1 MPVELYCFSPTGNSR
16 RAAEVARR
24 VCESTPLF
32 LAVFPVHAQTLP
44 DLARA
49 RLKALP
55 PMSGPAC
62 ILCTYGGISAGSA
75 LNDTVRILTRKGL
88 TVIAAAELPDRH
100 SYDRAD
106 SALTVPRRWREDELA
121 KFLTHVVQKAADG
134 GGPVQLPQRVSP
146 GKYFPQ
152 RLLAALGTH
161 YPAADPS
168 RCTRCGVCEK
178 TCPTGA
184 AFGCKTACIRCAACV
199 DACPTKARTLRFRTP
214 VTHWYL
220 KHGVQ
225 KAKEPAF
232 YL

>member
-1 MPVELYCFSPTGNSR
+1 MEVYCFSPTGNSR
-16 RAAEVARR
+16 RAAETARR
-24 VCESTPLF
+24 LCGNTPLF
-32 LAVFPVHAQTLP
+32 LTVFPVHAQTLP
-44 DLARA
+44 GPVRA
-49 RLKALP
+49 WLKALP

-62 ILCTYGGISAGSA
+62 ILCTYGGVSAGSA
-75 LNDTVRILTRKGL
+75 LADAARLLTDRGL

-121 KFLTHVVQKAADG
+121 EFLTRAVQKAADG
-134 GGPVQLPQRVSP
+134 GGPVQLPRRPSP

-152 RLLAALGTH
+152 RLLAALGTC

-168 RCTRCGVCEK
+168 RCTQCGACERS
-178 TCPTGA
+178 CPTGA
-184 AFGCKTACIRCAACV
+184 AFGRRTACIRCASCV
-199 DACPTKARTLRFRTP
+199 DACPAKARALRFRTP
-214 VTHWYL
+214 VTRWYL